1 MLTFKLD
8 EILAWLVNPDK
19 IKVSA
24 NSVLNELVKLIK
36 ESTSTD
42 PGLKLFIHTCL
53 NEAVKLTSLRELSSF
68 YYFF

>member
-42 PGLKLFIHTCL
+42 HGLKLFIHTC
-53 NEAVKLTSLRELSSF
+53 
-68 YYFF
+68 